1 VTCKLYIGDRQF
13 NVICQAEAS
22 PLKFLPAFHRP
33 TLIRSP
39 EELTECPFALSVV
52 IPVYNGAESVPVLVQ
67 ALSGLEVPAGLEI
80 ILVNDGSPDN
90 SLAVCRELCNRAR
103 VSLTVLNLARNF
115 GEHNAVMAGLSQ
127 ARGAYVITMDDDLQN
142 PPEEVVRLWQYAVHN
157 NFDVVYTYYNKKEH
171 ALWRNLGSRFAN
183 WCASVVIAKPKELY
197 LSSFRCVSAFT
208 ARTILEYRGPF
219 PYIDG
224 LILQST
230 QNIGQL
236 DVRHLPR
243 KSGSSN
249 YTVSQLV
256 RLFMSMFLNFSVIP
270 LRISSFLG
278 ICLAGFGMVGMLSAV
293 VEALSGR
300 TPEGWASLMV
310 VTLLLSGVQLII
322 LGVVGEYVGRLFL
335 SVNHKPQ
342 FVIRDITR
350 NGLASRVAEADVGS
364 PVNEVESGIGQ
375 RRAALM

>member
-1 VTCKLYIGDRQF
+1 MFRGRSHDVKFLGLRSPTLRSSQRPLWDHLCTNASTFGRYQQFSSDVRTLYRGQKF

-22 PLKFLPAFHRP
+22 PLKFPPAFGWS
-33 TLIRSP
+33 TFIRSP
-39 EELTECPFALSVV
+39 QDLIECPFALSIV

-67 ALSGLEVPAGLEI
+67 ALSGLEVPGGLEI

-90 SLAVCRELCNRAR
+90 SLAVCRELCIQAR
-103 VSLTVLNLARNF
+103 VPLTVVNLARNF

-142 PPEEVVRLWQYAVHN
+142 PPEEVVRLWHYAVHN

-183 WCASVVIAKPKELY
+183 RCASVLIDKPKGLY

-208 ARTILEYRGPF
+208 ARNILAYGGPF

-236 DVRHLPR
+236 EVRHLPR

-249 YTVSQLV
+249 YTVSRLV

-270 LRISSFLG
+270 LRVSAFIRHLFSRIWHAWHAECCRRGAIRSNTRRLGVANGGDLAAFWSSTNHFRRG
-278 ICLAGFGMVGMLSAV
+278 RRVPRSAV
-293 VEALSGR
+293 
-300 TPEGWASLMV
+300 P
-310 VTLLLSGVQLII
+310 
-322 LGVVGEYVGRLFL
+322 
-335 SVNHKPQ
+335 
-342 FVIRDITR
+342 
-350 NGLASRVAEADVGS
+350 
-364 PVNEVESGIGQ
+364 
-375 RRAALM
+375 